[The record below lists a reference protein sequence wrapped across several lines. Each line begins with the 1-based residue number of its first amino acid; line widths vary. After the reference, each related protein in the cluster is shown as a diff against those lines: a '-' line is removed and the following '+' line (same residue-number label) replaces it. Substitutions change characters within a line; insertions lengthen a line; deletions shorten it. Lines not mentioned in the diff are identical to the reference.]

1 MDAKASMAQFTLSVD
16 GEARQVEAQPETP
29 LLYVLR
35 GQLGLKGPKFGC
47 GFAQCGACTVIVNG
61 SAARSCMLPVS
72 TVQDQPIRTL
82 DGLVKDGKPHLVQL
96 AFIEEEA
103 AQCGYCTNAWVMNV
117 VALLERNSA
126 PTKDEIRQELAGLKC
141 RCGMHMAILRA
152 VLRAAAQMC
161 SNAAAGNPGQA

>member
-1 MDAKASMAQFTLSVD
+1 MSMAQFTLSVD
-16 GEARQVEAQPETP
+16 GEARQVESQPETP
-29 LLYVLR
+29 LLYALR

-61 SAARSCMLPVS
+61 AAVRSCMLPISSVA
-72 TVQDQPIRTL
+72 DQPIRTL
-82 DGLVKDGKPHLVQL
+82 DGLAKDGKPHLVQL

-103 AQCGYCTNAWVMNV
+103 AQCGYCTNAWVMNI

-126 PTKDEIRQELAGLKC
+126 PTKEQIREQLAGLKC

-152 VLRAAAQMC
+152 VVRAAAQMRKK
-161 SNAAAGNPGQA
+161 SATGTPAQA

>member
-1 MDAKASMAQFTLSVD
+1 MAQFTLSVD

-61 SAARSCMLPVS
+61 AAARSCMLPVS
-72 TVQDQPIRTL
+72 AVQDQPIRTL

-103 AQCGYCTNAWVMNV
+103 AQCVTSMLIIEVAWLFSRLGKQPV
-117 VALLERNSA
+117 L
-126 PTKDEIRQELAGLKC
+126 RQ
-141 RCGMHMAILRA
+141 LRA
-152 VLRAAAQMC
+152 DL
-161 SNAAAGNPGQA
+161 SD